1 MTFNVFRC
9 SIDARKG
16 DRRVTMKTVQPIR
29 DMTILN
35 QFKENLRER
44 GSKYYIMALIGFNTG
59 LRISDI
65 LTLKADIVHG
75 NHILIKEKKTG
86 KTKRFLIND
95 YLKKELNQYIQAEQ
109 LRPDDYLIYSNKK
122 DLEGNQKAISRVQA
136 YTVLR
141 EEGEKLGLSEVG
153 THTLRKTF
161 GYWHYKQYKD
171 IAILQE
177 IFNHSAPSI
186 TLKYIGITNDII
198 DDTIKEFYL

>member
-1 MTFNVFRC
+1 
-9 SIDARKG
+9 
-16 DRRVTMKTVQPIR
+16 MKTVQPIR

>member
-1 MTFNVFRC
+1 MTCNVFRC

-65 LTLKADIVHG
+65 LTLKADIVDG
-75 NHILIKEKKTG
+75 KHILIKEKKTG